1 MLLNRGAQIT
11 STGDVMVESENKP
24 TPVNFKGAIDREALQ
39 RDMRDRRQAIVRR
52 QAELD
57 EWHRRQAELDE
68 WREARTLERAR
79 EADEPPIIYKTI
91 VNPPI
96 ERSPEPGEPDL
107 PEWLEATSIAL
118 TETRSDM
125 RAEFAAALEKAQA
138 PLREHIARLE
148 GQLSMLMTLLG
159 DKPAKR
165 KTRAIPAAAR
175 PLQLVKPA
183 NGA

>member
-39 RDMRDRRQAIVRR
+39 RDMRDRRQAIV
-52 QAELD
+52 
-57 EWHRRQAELDE
+57 RRQAELDE

>member
-1 MLLNRGAQIT
+1 MT
-11 STGDVMVESENKP
+11 
-24 TPVNFKGAIDREALQ
+24 IDREALR
-39 RDMRDRRQAIVRR
+39 RDMWERRQAIVRR

-125 RAEFAAALEKAQA
+125 RAEFAAALEKAQM

-148 GQLSMLMTLLG
+148 GQVATLMTLLSG
-159 DKPAKR
+159 GNPARRKRVNNKPES
-165 KTRAIPAAAR
+165 AIPLR
-175 PLQLVKPA
+175 LVKPGEA
-183 NGA
+183 NNGA